1 MAAPSPASLLTAY
14 YSLLAFMTLCL
25 FCAYTVSLLCLQAAG
40 KRIESAAK
48 GEAAKANLAKQ
59 ARYLVITHCHSK

>member
-1 MAAPSPASLLTAY
+1 
-14 YSLLAFMTLCL
+14 MTLCL

-59 ARYLVITHCHSK
+59 A